1 MAAIVHGMWTST
13 VIRHYVGNV
22 ATQGHPDCVLAYHV
36 SCIGMVF
43 PGDELIIKL
52 RHISMRDGNIVVS
65 IETTNSHGDKFL
77 TGSAEV
83 KQPTTVYVFMG
94 QGSQEPGI
102 GVDLDNSSPAA
113 RTVWDSADTHLL
125 VSYSFSVTGIVRGNP
140 KEKTIYSCGSKV
152 KLSINSI
159 WI

>member
-1 MAAIVHGMWTST
+1 
-13 VIRHYVGNV
+13 
-22 ATQGHPDCVLAYHV
+22 
-36 SCIGMVF
+36 MVF

-113 RTVWDSADTHLL
+113 RTVWDGADTHLL